1 MTDERKAIEQA
12 LQAAAMELKAK
23 GAAAD
28 PEAEAPAEQL
38 PAAPEAAPEETPKAE
53 APEASDAEME
63 KAPAE
68 EKQPEQK
75 AKADSKKTA
84 ADALKEIA
92 RVRRNKIIGITA
104 AVLAVMVGIFL
115 IANGNTRSAKH
126 GGKPTV
132 MEDGTK
138 VYPDGAQELADGTFI
153 DENGTTE
160 QPDGTVIT
168 ADGTVTQ
175 PDGTV

>member
-75 AKADSKKTA
+75 TKADSKRP
-84 ADALKEIA
+84 L
-92 RVRRNKIIGITA
+92 RMHLRRSPGCA
-104 AVLAVMVGIFL
+104 E
-115 IANGNTRSAKH
+115 TRSSASL
-126 GGKPTV
+126 PR
-132 MEDGTK
+132 
-138 VYPDGAQELADGTFI
+138 YSP
-153 DENGTTE
+153 
-160 QPDGTVIT
+160 
-168 ADGTVTQ
+168 
-175 PDGTV
+175 